1 MAAAAEEV
9 AREREAEVPAEM
21 AEVAGVAVV
30 AAQELVAETETVSAP
45 AEQVRSRR

>member
-21 AEVAGVAVV
+21 AEVAVV
-30 AAQELVAETETVSAP
+30 AAEELVAETETVSDP
-45 AEQVRSRR
+45 VERGRCRQ

>member
-1 MAAAAEEV
+1 MATAAEEV

-21 AEVAGVAVV
+21 AEVAVV
-30 AAQELVAETETVSAP
+30 AEELVAETETVSAP

>member
-1 MAAAAEEV
+1 MATAAEEV

-21 AEVAGVAVV
+21 AEVAVV
-30 AAQELVAETETVSAP
+30 AEELVAETGSAP